1 MKKLNEPEEQ
11 LIKLAV
17 LEGLQEIMDKL
28 NIDFKIKES
37 DLTVHQEYRLQD
49 LTELLYTLLCDV
61 VEDFGVLQSEY
72 DR

>member
-28 NIDFKIKES
+28 NVDFKIKES